1 MARLYL
7 IRHAEAAASWDQDPD
22 PALSDKGRAQAEQV
36 AGSLLEQVLSDTPI
50 LSSPMKRC
58 QETAQAYAARVGL
71 PVQIEPK
78 VTEIPSPYSALDKR
92 MVWLREAMAGSW
104 TDLVNAAPGDNPCRP
119 WYDDLLA
126 CLINCRQDSVI
137 FTHFVAINA
146 AVAAAKGK
154 AEVLVF
160 TPDHV
165 SVTIIETDGQ
175 ALHVITTGQAAP
187 TRVI

>member
-7 IRHAEAAASWDQDPD
+7 IRHAEAAAGWDQDPD
-22 PALSDKGRAQAEQV
+22 PALSIKGKAQAEQL
-36 AGSLLEQVLSDTPI
+36 ADRLFGQFSADTPI

-58 QETAQAYAARVGL
+58 RETAQAYAARAGL
-71 PVQIEPK
+71 PVQIEPE
-78 VTEIPSPYSALDKR
+78 VTEIPSPHRELDKR
-92 MVWLREAMAGSW
+92 MVWLRKAMAGSW
-104 TDLVNAAPGDNPCRP
+104 ADLLHAPTGDNPCRQ

-126 CLINCRQDSVI
+126 CLLGYQRETVI

-146 AVAAAKGK
+146 AVAAATGK
-154 AEVLVF
+154 PEVLVF
-160 TPDHV
+160 RPDHV

-175 ALHVITTGQAAP
+175 SLHFIEAGQQAG